1 MYYSTLTMTNTFEAE
16 KNRKAFIYTAII
28 VGIILLIAIFIKWPL
43 LPAPAPVAQDLVEI
57 NLGNFDEGM
66 GEVQPLIKGEKAP
79 DLNPPED
86 NKQEAAASNNEPQ
99 AQQPIEDSK
108 DEDAAPIDKPDKI
121 VKTTTPPKNPTTQPV
136 KTVTQPAVIP
146 APKPRVPK
154 IPGYQGN
161 KGGTG
166 NGATEDNG
174 YKYQGN
180 KTGTGDKGD
189 PSGNPDSYGNNK
201 GGKIG
206 GPLVKSGDRK
216 VINYK
221 SYNFTDELDRAIINA
236 LVKVS
241 EDGVGRFAGF
251 GKGST
256 QTGQA
261 YANAIARYLQKI
273 QFDKSDHESTITVQ
287 FNFNVN

>member
-1 MYYSTLTMTNTFEAE
+1 MTNTFEVE
-16 KNRKAFIYTAII
+16 KNREAFIYTAIVVI
-28 VGIILLIAIFIKWPL
+28 IILLIAILIEWPL
-43 LPAPAPVAQDLVEI
+43 PPPPAPVAQDLVEI

-136 KTVTQPAVIP
+136 KTVTQPAVVP

-206 GPLVKSGDRK
+206 APK
-216 VINYK
+216 VEGNRTVIDYR
-221 SYNFTDELDRAIINA
+221 SYNFTDDLGKATIYA
-236 LVKVS
+236 KVKVS
-241 EDGVGRFAGF
+241 PD
-251 GKGST
+251 GKGKFTGFAKRST
-256 QTGQA
+256 QTTQP
-261 YANAIARYLQKI
+261 YANAIIRYLQNIK
-273 QFDKSDHESTITVQ
+273 FNPADYESDVVVQ

>member
-1 MYYSTLTMTNTFEAE
+1 MYYATTMSATFEAE
-16 KNRKAFIYTAII
+16 KNRRAFLYTAII
-28 VGIILLIAIFIKWPL
+28 IAVLLLIAIFYRWQ
-43 LPAPAPVAQDLVEI
+43 LPQKPTEIAQDLIEI

-66 GEVQPLIKGEKAP
+66 GDVQPLIKGNKAP
-79 DLNPPED
+79 DNTPAED
-86 NKQEAAASNNEPQ
+86 NTAAASNDEP
-99 AQQPIEDSK
+99 AKEQPVEDNN
-108 DEDAAPIDKPDKI
+108 DEEAAPITKPEKV
-121 VKTTTPPKNPTTQPV
+121 VKTTAVAKNPTTAPTKINTTPV
-136 KTVTQPAVIP
+136 VAP
-146 APKPRVPK
+146 APKPRTPK

-161 KGGTG
+161 PGGTG

-180 KTGTGDKGD
+180 KPGGKGD
-189 PSGNPDSYGNNK
+189 AGDPNGISDGYGKDK

-206 GPLVKSGDRK
+206 GPQIKSGDRK

-221 SYNFTDELDRAIINA
+221 SYNFNDELGKATIIA

-241 EDGVGRFAGF
+241 PEGVGKFVGYS
-251 GKGST
+251 KGST